1 MVHSGVRGSCVIA
14 PPRLDAAPL
23 ARSTRAGM
31 RSSNVTPRAGRGA
44 KIGRVELHVLCSGTW
59 DAAPSLLLTVERK
72 ETHGYLINCG
82 EGTMRFCAE
91 HHMKL
96 TPHLTRVLFTRQT
109 WDVIG
114 GLPDVLLT
122 RFAEREKYSDK
133 VDVCRAKVHGLS
145 RLPQLIGSFHDFVR
159 REALPQE
166 VTESPDQWPDSE
178 GRCFEES
185 GLQAGDILTVA
196 ILTVAAS
203 RRAGCRHI

>member
-1 MVHSGVRGSCVIA
+1 
-14 PPRLDAAPL
+14 
-23 ARSTRAGM
+23 M
-31 RSSNVTPRAGRGA
+31 RSSSSNVFEGNPRAGRGA

-91 HHMKL
+91 HHMRL

-133 VDVCRAKVHGLS
+133 VDACRAKVHGLS
-145 RLPQLIGSFHDFVR
+145 RLSQLIGSFHEFVR

-166 VTESPDQWPDSE
+166 ITESPDDWPDSE

-185 GLQAGDILTVA
+185 GLQAGDIREIYGRYTYYGYTLIDTKPA
-196 ILTVAAS
+196 SHASTVAAS
-203 RRAGCRHI
+203 RRAGCRHICV